1 MDLTSGF
8 DEWMDG
14 EVTGC
19 MESKRDIRMGLHD
32 TIGSKRRNGKTR
44 KKVVNKMLRRK
55 SKRLTSTVNKDVDS
69 LQRVVANNQRYLI
82 IEQAQ

>member
-1 MDLTSGF
+1 MN
-8 DEWMDG
+8 G

-19 MESKRDIRMGLHD
+19 IGKVRGISGWDC
-32 TIGSKRRNGKTR
+32 TIQLEAREETGRRE

-55 SKRLTSTVNKDVDS
+55 SKRLTSTVDKDVDS
-69 LQRVVANNQRYLI
+69 LQRVVANNQRNLI